1 MKKKGLSL
9 VTNKN
14 TRPLLKSIYS
24 VKATKVPCRFIHI
37 LIICEILIRI
47 LSQCVF
53 LLYFRFVSLR
63 EEMPGKKQLDSYS
76 SALCGLAALAGTTP
90 KGVGP
95 PNGGQTLVRVVAS
108 QTFAYETKRGWR
120 TFWIYYLY
128 APTKLTCLNLTENKS
143 PLLSHRLIISLSESL
158 FVYYGCIM
166 PWHVNRSSTWQYGC
180 VEIIW

>member
-1 MKKKGLSL
+1 MKAK
-9 VTNKN
+9 
-14 TRPLLKSIYS
+14 
-24 VKATKVPCRFIHI
+24 KVPCRFIHI

-63 EEMPGKKQLDSYS
+63 EEMPGKKQLDSDS
-76 SALCGLAALAGTTP
+76 SALCDVAALAGTTP

-128 APTKLTCLNLTENKS
+128 APTKLTCLNLTENKNQFWS
-143 PLLSHRLIISLSESL
+143 LYYILIIFRKSLLSRNLTKSYTKQDHHVEFL
-158 FVYYGCIM
+158 FEFSNNS
-166 PWHVNRSSTWQYGC
+166 VNKRNSQKTINIC
-180 VEIIW
+180 MKKM

>member
-1 MKKKGLSL
+1 MQTEHWNEIQKPKLYISPVSIFITIIIL
-9 VTNKN
+9 N
-14 TRPLLKSIYS
+14 T
-24 VKATKVPCRFIHI
+24 VVPCRFIPK

-63 EEMPGKKQLDSYS
+63 EEMPGKKQLDSDS
-76 SALCGLAALAGTTP
+76 SALCGVAALAGTTP

-128 APTKLTCLNLTENKS
+128 APKELTCLNLTENKNQFW
-143 PLLSHRLIISLSESL
+143 LLYYWLLNDFQKATSIEHKLWLVQVLS
-158 FVYYGCIM
+158 
-166 PWHVNRSSTWQYGC
+166 
-180 VEIIW
+180 

>member
-63 EEMPGKKQLDSYS
+63 EEMPGKKQLDSDS
-76 SALCGLAALAGTTP
+76 SALCDVAALAGTTP

-108 QTFAYETKRGWR
+108 QTFAYETKRG
-120 TFWIYYLY
+120 
-128 APTKLTCLNLTENKS
+128 
-143 PLLSHRLIISLSESL
+143 
-158 FVYYGCIM
+158 
-166 PWHVNRSSTWQYGC
+166 
-180 VEIIW
+180 

>member
-1 MKKKGLSL
+1 MQTESP
-9 VTNKN
+9 V
-14 TRPLLKSIYS
+14 
-24 VKATKVPCRFIHI
+24 I

-63 EEMPGKKQLDSYS
+63 EEMPGKKQLDSDS
-76 SALCGLAALAGTTP
+76 SALCGGAALAGTTP

-128 APTKLTCLNLTENKS
+128 APKKLTCLNLTENKNPFITQVNNS
-143 PLLSHRLIISLSESL
+143 FPESL
-158 FVYYGCIM
+158 FCLPQVLSKNQCEQKLYMTVLMCRISIQIL
-166 PWHVNRSSTWQYGC
+166 W
-180 VEIIW
+180 